1 MHFQTLGTYLT
12 ESCDHH
18 LGTFM
23 LHDLYNA
30 LAGQDYA
37 SIEKQVPGTNVQALA
52 SIPPPPPPPP
62 SPSPVT
68 YISVANK
75 YT

>member
-52 SIPPPPPPPP
+52 SIPHPHPHPLVRP
-62 SPSPVT
+62 T
-68 YISVANK
+68 
-75 YT
+75 

>member
-1 MHFQTLGTYLT
+1 MHYQTLGTYLT

-18 LGTFM
+18 LGTSM

-37 SIEKQVPGTNVQALA
+37 SIEKQVPGTNAGF
-52 SIPPPPPPPP
+52 SFYTPP
-62 SPSPVT
+62 STP
-68 YISVANK
+68 
-75 YT
+75 

>member
-23 LHDLYNA
+23 LHDLYKA
-30 LAGQDYA
+30 LARQDYA
-37 SIEKQVPGTNVQALA
+37 SIEEQVPGTNVQALA
-52 SIPPPPPPPP
+52 SIPPPPPHPLVRP
-62 SPSPVT
+62 T
-68 YISVANK
+68 
-75 YT
+75 

>member
-23 LHDLYNA
+23 LHDLYKA
-30 LAGQDYA
+30 LARQDYA
-37 SIEKQVPGTNVQALA
+37 SIEKQVPRTNVQALA
-52 SIPPPPPPPP
+52 SIPPPPPP
-62 SPSPVT
+62 SLSHVT

>member
-18 LGTFM
+18 LGTSM

-52 SIPPPPPPPP
+52 SIPPPTPTP
-62 SPSPVT
+62 
-68 YISVANK
+68 
-75 YT
+75 

>member
-23 LHDLYNA
+23 LHDLYKA
-30 LAGQDYA
+30 LARQDYA

-52 SIPPPPPPPP
+52 SIPPPPPP
-62 SPSPVT
+62 SLSHVT

>member
-37 SIEKQVPGTNVQALA
+37 SIEKQVPGTNAGFSFYAHPHPLVR
-52 SIPPPPPPPP
+52 P
-62 SPSPVT
+62 T
-68 YISVANK
+68 
-75 YT
+75 

>member
-37 SIEKQVPGTNVQALA
+37 SIEKQVPGTNVQNLA
-52 SIPPPPPPPP
+52 SIPPPQPP